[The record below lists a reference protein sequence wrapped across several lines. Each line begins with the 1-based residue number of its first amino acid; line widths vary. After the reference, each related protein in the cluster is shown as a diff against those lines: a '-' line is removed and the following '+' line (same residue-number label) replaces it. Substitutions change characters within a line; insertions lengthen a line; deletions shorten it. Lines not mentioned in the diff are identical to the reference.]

1 MSAASIRRDIPVE
14 HHPSG
19 IIRQPLF
26 RAGQRIRHHWRC
38 ATGLGGDVPMMA
50 ADSPH
55 ARVHLIVP
63 SGVRFCCLPPCRC
76 VCNAGTD
83 SAYQALHFAPFSNVQ
98 TACSKRA
105 WPAAIAAFVG
115 VLPAHIA
122 APPPR
127 RCRERKRPAKAEGKI
142 EGRSTKVCAKRACTW
157 GWRGTRH
164 GRPCAA
170 INVNALSALTNPR
183 ASFA

>member
-1 MSAASIRRDIPVE
+1 
-14 HHPSG
+14 
-19 IIRQPLF
+19 
-26 RAGQRIRHHWRC
+26 
-38 ATGLGGDVPMMA
+38 MMA

-63 SGVRFCCLPPCRC
+63 SGVRFCCSPPRCRAC
-76 VCNAGTD
+76 
-83 SAYQALHFAPFSNVQ
+83 SAAASTPHFALFSNVQ

-105 WPAAIAAFVG
+105 RPAAIPAFVG
-115 VLPAHIA
+115 ALPAHVS
-122 APPPR
+122 APPNR